1 MPAVKK
7 LPRTKDLSRINLYI
21 LLAYFPDGLRQK
33 ASPYL
38 GTAAFSS
45 LPPEKYPAQSA

>member
-21 LLAYFPDGLRQK
+21 LLVYFPDGLRQK
-33 ASPYL
+33 ASPYKDL
-38 GTAAFSS
+38 EMNNGDRRDLQQIF
-45 LPPEKYPAQSA
+45 